1 MTFIKEIIVG
11 LHSTILSIVHFLNFI
26 TLGTIVYFLIDHNT
40 YRIISCYPFIEDY
53 SSIYLLLLLCINII
67 LFAKKYNN
75 LIFKLVTLPF
85 TMGIFVIFKLFYME
99 INKSDVLNITHW
111 IGIKRVWSPLEL
123 QIELDNLLSM
133 VNLNLSEDEKIKIV
147 ESHNTMD
154 SLRYYV
160 KNIKL
165 EQEKALLNNKVQV
178 EEIPAFNLM
187 QHLSENYI
195 FYTVSTIAFVAIGIG
210 IYSYMSNSSSSS
222 IVSDVKKDISNTYS
236 YRDVITEH
244 NNEIVSIKTHIASL
258 KSNVVTLKTNMTSVK
273 ETLENLVGDAKVV
286 AERARGSNT
295 VIKLI
300 SEDLTALKIDVEE
313 LKDDSKIFTD
323 KMKYSDFY
331 VKSAVVKADTAIEEV
346 GTATLSITKLETD
359 IMKEIDATDDVVSDL
374 ADKVDILLKGERIA
388 RLENGIT
395 AFLVYLGSIGV
406 VGEEGTSLSE
416 FIRLAEETNVSA
428 DTSPSA
434 TNVVNDTNTSSFS
447 DVE

>member
-99 INKSDVLNITHW
+99 INKSDILNITHW

-123 QIELDNLLSM
+123 QVELDNLLSM

-210 IYSYMSNSSSSS
+210 IYSYMSNSSS
-222 IVSDVKKDISNTYS
+222 IVSDVKKDISDTYS

-273 ETLENLVGDAKVV
+273 ETLEDLVEDAKVV
-286 AERARGSNT
+286 AERTRGSNT
-295 VIKLI
+295 VIKLV

-313 LKDDSKIFTD
+313 LKDGSKCFTD
-323 KMKYSDFY
+323 NLKLSDFY
-331 VKSAVVKADTAIEEV
+331 VKSAIEKADTAQS
-346 GTATLSITKLETD
+346 SITELKTE
-359 IMKEIDATDDVVSDL
+359 IIKEVMKEIDATDDVVSEL
-374 ADKVDILLKGERIA
+374 SDKVDILLKGERIA

-416 FIRLAEETNVSA
+416 FIRSAEETNVST
-428 DTSPSA
+428 DTSSSA
-434 TNVVNDTNTSSFS
+434 TNVVNDTNTSSFN

>member
-99 INKSDVLNITHW
+99 INKSDILNITHW

-210 IYSYMSNSSSSS
+210 IYSYMSNSNS
-222 IVSDVKKDISNTYS
+222 IVSDVKKDISDTYS

-273 ETLENLVGDAKVV
+273 ETLGDLVEDAKVV

-313 LKDDSKIFTD
+313 LKDGSKCFTD
-323 KMKYSDFY
+323 NLELSDFY
-331 VKSAVVKADTAIEEV
+331 VKSAIDKADKAQS
-346 GTATLSITKLETD
+346 SITELETE
-359 IMKEIDATDDVVSDL
+359 IMKEVMKEIDATDDVVSDL
-374 ADKVDILLKGERIA
+374 SHKVDILLKGERIA

-416 FIRLAEETNVSA
+416 FIRSAEETNVSA
-428 DTSPSA
+428 DTSSSI
-434 TNVVNDTNTSSFS
+434 TSVVNDTNTSSFN

>member
-99 INKSDVLNITHW
+99 INKSDILNITHW

-210 IYSYMSNSSSSS
+210 IYSYMSNSSS
-222 IVSDVKKDISNTYS
+222 IVSDVKKDISDTYS

-273 ETLENLVGDAKVV
+273 ETLEYLVEDAKVV
-286 AERARGSNT
+286 AERTRGSNT

-313 LKDDSKIFTD
+313 LKDESKSFTD
-323 KMKYSDFY
+323 NLKISDFY
-331 VKSAVVKADTAIEEV
+331 VKSAIEKADKAQS
-346 GTATLSITKLETD
+346 SITELKTE
-359 IMKEIDATDDVVSDL
+359 IMKEVMKEVDATDDVVSEL
-374 ADKVDILLKGERIA
+374 SDKVDILIKGERIA

-416 FIRLAEETNVSA
+416 FIRSAEETNVST
-428 DTSPSA
+428 DTSSSA
-434 TNVVNDTNTSSFS
+434 TNVVNDTNTSSFN